1 MKNKDKY
8 DLRKLKF
15 TFAYNSYFDEVN
27 TCVMIE
33 DKQVAQ
39 FKVKC
44 FNTKVI
50 IMNWLESECEEND

>member
-44 FNTKVI
+44 FNSKSI
-50 IMNWLESECEEND
+50 IMEWLERDEEND

>member
-8 DLRKLKF
+8 DLRTLKF

-27 TCVMIE
+27 TCVMTE

-39 FKVKC
+39 FKGKG
-44 FNTKVI
+44 FNTKKI
-50 IMNWLESECEEND
+50 IMEWLESECEEND